1 MRTIYLLI
9 FALGFSAC
17 SGSNKARTEEP
28 VVPEEPV
35 ETIEPIDLSQY
46 EDFDAAPYRESD
58 EIATQVDIA
67 HDVLAQLMNNRTG
80 QPTTYTTDG
89 YRIQVFSSQ
98 SKQQADQIWGE
109 AVAWWRNLPTPDQ
122 PDGYNPDGLDAEV
135 VYMQPYYRVR
145 LGNFT
150 SRAQAQQLL
159 TLLRARFDR
168 ALIVPD
174 RVTVQR

>member
-1 MRTIYLLI
+1 MRIVYLLLLT
-9 FALGFSAC
+9 LGLSAC
-17 SGSNKARTEEP
+17 SGANNARNDTPEVPDEPTET
-28 VVPEEPV
+28 V
-35 ETIEPIDLSQY
+35 EPIDLSQY
-46 EDFDAAPYRESD
+46 EDFDATPYRETD
-58 EIATQVDIA
+58 EIATEVEVT
-67 HDVLAQLMNNRTG
+67 HDVPARLMDNRTG

-89 YRIQVFSSQ
+89 YRVQIFSSQ
-98 SKQQADQIWGE
+98 NKQQADQIWGE

-150 SRAQAQQLL
+150 SRSQAQSLL
-159 TLLRARFDR
+159 GLLRARFDR

>member
-1 MRTIYLLI
+1 MRIVYLLL
-9 FALGFSAC
+9 FTLGLSAC
-17 SGSNKARTEEP
+17 SGANKARDEAP
-28 VVPEEPV
+28 DLPEEPV
-35 ETIEPIDLSQY
+35 ETVEPIDLSQY
-46 EDFDAAPYRESD
+46 EDFDAAPYRETD
-58 EIATQVDIA
+58 EVATQVDVT
-67 HDVLAQLMNNRTG
+67 HDVPDRLMNNRTG

-89 YRIQVFSSQ
+89 YRVQIFSSQ

-122 PDGYNPDGLDAEV
+122 PDSYNPDGLDAEV

-145 LGNFT
+145 LGNFI
-150 SRAQAQQLL
+150 SRAQAQELL
-159 TLLRARFDR
+159 SLLRARFDR